1 LRITVL
7 GKSPSWQDAGGACSG
22 YLIETDGTKVLLDCG
37 NGVFG
42 KLRERVDYT
51 EIDAVMLSHL
61 HADHFLDLVP
71 YSYALIYAPKQ
82 QPVPVHI
89 WDGTDNPARPRLIA
103 PPNAV
108 ETFRRVVGAWG
119 SDDLIE
125 SAFQL
130 EEYAAGD
137 EVSVGDVTAKFHPVP
152 HFVETFAVRISS
164 PGSGDVVYSADT
176 RPGEEVIEAAR
187 DADLLIIEATLPRPE
202 RTGVRGHLTPEEA
215 GEHAKRAGAKRV
227 VITHISDEL
236 GDEWAREEAQRGFGG
251 VVELAREG
259 ATYDV

>member
-22 YLIETDGTKVLLDCG
+22 YLIQTEGTTVLLDCG

-42 KLRERVDYT
+42 KLRQHVDYT
-51 EIDAVMLSHL
+51 DVDGVFLSHL

-82 QPVPVHI
+82 QPVPVHT
-89 WDGTDNPARPRLIA
+89 WEGTDEPARPRLVA

-119 SDDLIE
+119 NDDLIE
-125 SAFQL
+125 SAFRI
-130 EEYAAGD
+130 EEYASGD
-137 EVSVGDVTAKFHPVP
+137 EVSIGDVTARFIPVP
-152 HFVETFAVRISS
+152 HFVETFAVRIDS
-164 PGSGDVVYSADT
+164 PGSGDFVYSADT
-176 RPGEEVIEAAR
+176 RPGAEIIEAAH
-187 DADLLIIEATLPRPE
+187 DADLLMIEATLPRPE
-202 RTGVRGHLTPEEA
+202 RTGLRGHLTPEEA
-215 GEHAKRAGAKRV
+215 GEHARRAGAKRV

-236 GDEWAREEAQRGFGG
+236 GDDWAREEAERGFGG
-251 VVELAREG
+251 GVDIAREG
-259 ATYDV
+259 AFYDV

>member
-22 YLIETDGTKVLLDCG
+22 YLIETERTRVLLDCG

-42 KLRERVDYT
+42 KLREHLDYT
-51 EIDAVMLSHL
+51 EVDAVIISHL

-89 WDGTDNPARPRLIA
+89 WEGTDNPARPRLIA
-103 PPNAV
+103 PPHAR
-108 ETFRRVVGAWG
+108 ETFQRIVGSWG
-119 SDDLIE
+119 NDDLIE

-130 EEYAAGD
+130 EEYSGGE
-137 EVSVGDVTAKFHPVP
+137 EVEVGDIAARFHPVP
-152 HFVETFAVRISS
+152 HFIETFAVRISGG
-164 PGSGDVVYSADT
+164 GSGEIVYSADT
-176 RPGEEVIEAAR
+176 RPGEEIVEVAR
-187 DADLLIIEATLPRPE
+187 DADLLLIEGTLPRPE
-202 RTGVRGHLTPEEA
+202 RTGIRGHLTPEEA
-215 GEHAKRAGAKRV
+215 GEHAREAGVRRV

-236 GDEWAREEAQRGFGG
+236 GDDWAREEAERGFRGP
-251 VVELAREG
+251 VEIAREG
-259 ATYDV
+259 ATYEV